1 MIVSAFLPNSVF
13 ILSISL
19 YLSACST
26 SLPDPFTNSEN
37 AAFKTPQTISGKQL
51 AHLPPPTGKIAV
63 AIYAFSD
70 QTGQRKDPADGKGG
84 SNSSAVTQG
93 GTAILMQALQNS
105 NWFTVLE
112 RKGLADLSK
121 ERNIIRIAN
130 NGAQLVP
137 MKNADLLLEGGITG
151 YATNTRTGGTGFEY
165 FGMSHAKQYR
175 EDFVTVHLRAVDIA
189 SGQVVLSVSASR
201 RLLSKEIRSGVFQYI
216 RFKQLLGVERG
227 ITVNEPSH
235 ICISDAIEKAVH
247 DLVIEGIL
255 KGTWQL
261 KNKQDINTPSIR
273 EYKKARLAISS

>member
-1 MIVSAFLPNSVF
+1 MFLSKQSSLLLVF
-13 ILSISL
+13 SSLLIS
-19 YLSACST
+19 SCST

-37 AAFKTPQTISGKQL
+37 SAFKTPQTISGKQL
-51 AHLPPPTGKIAV
+51 AALPHPNGKIAV
-63 AIYAFSD
+63 AIYSFTD

-84 SNSSAVTQG
+84 TNSSAVTQG

-112 RKGLADLSK
+112 RKGLAHLSK
-121 ERNIIRIAN
+121 ARNIIRIAN
-130 NGAQLVP
+130 YGANLVP

-151 YATNTRTGGTGFEY
+151 YASNTRTGGLGFEY
-165 FGMSHAKQYR
+165 FGMSRAKQYR

-216 RFKQLLGVERG
+216 RFKQLLGIEKG

-247 DLVIEGIL
+247 DLIIEGIL

-261 KNKQDINTPSIR
+261 KNPQDINASSITH
-273 EYKKARLAISS
+273 YKNELLAK